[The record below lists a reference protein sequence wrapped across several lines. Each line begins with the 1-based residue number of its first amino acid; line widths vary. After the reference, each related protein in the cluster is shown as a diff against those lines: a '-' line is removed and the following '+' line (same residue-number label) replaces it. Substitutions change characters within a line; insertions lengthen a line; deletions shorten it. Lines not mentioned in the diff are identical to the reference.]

1 MSGHSKWSNIKHRKG
16 AQDAKRAKVFTKLL
30 RAIQLAVRDGG
41 NDPEMNAQLRYAIGR
56 AKSFNVP
63 KDTIDRALKKNEGV
77 QLEELTF
84 DAIGPGGV
92 QMIIEC
98 VSDNKNRT
106 VSEVRSI
113 VEKNGGKLAQD
124 GAARWA
130 FTRAGLVVVELSE
143 ETDKDELLLSLLDC
157 GADDVREEEDS
168 FVAITDPTKFTQILG
183 KIEAAGVSV
192 ADSMLGWDSNQKAAI
207 SEDDREKLEKLSDL
221 LDDHDDVQAV
231 WSNT

>member
-41 NDPEMNAQLRYAIGR
+41 NDPEMNSTLRMAIDR

-63 KDTIDRALKKNEGV
+63 KDTIDRALKKNEGE
-77 QLEELTF
+77 QLEEITL
-84 DAIGPGGV
+84 DAIGPGGT

-98 VSDNKNRT
+98 VSNNKKRT
-106 VSEVRSI
+106 VPELRNI
-113 VEKNGGKLAQD
+113 VEKGGGKLAQD

-143 ETDKDELLLSLLDC
+143 KTDKDELLLSLLDC
-157 GADDVREEEDS
+157 EANDIREEEGS
-168 FVAITDPTKFTQILG
+168 FVAITDPTKFIQILK
-183 KIEAAGVSV
+183 KIEASGIPI
-192 ADSMLGWDSNQKAAI
+192 ADSMLGWDINQKADI
-207 SEDDREKLEKLSDL
+207 NESDKEKVEKLSDL

-231 WSNT
+231 WSNI